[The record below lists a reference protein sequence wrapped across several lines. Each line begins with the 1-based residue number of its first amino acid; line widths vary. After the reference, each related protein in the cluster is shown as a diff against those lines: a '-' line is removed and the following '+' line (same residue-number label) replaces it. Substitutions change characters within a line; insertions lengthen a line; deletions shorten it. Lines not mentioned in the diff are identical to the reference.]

1 MEALR
6 STLDILPVATVPVEL
21 LDAIRDVSEALAMS
35 AQSRWL
41 NPRRYLTLKPNGCL

>member
-21 LDAIRDVSEALAMS
+21 LDAIRDVSEALTVS
-35 AQSRWL
+35 AQSKWL
-41 NPRRYLTLKPNGCL
+41 NSSADILP

>member
-21 LDAIRDVSEALAMS
+21 LDAIWDVSEALAML

-41 NPRRYLTLKPNGCL
+41 NSSADILP